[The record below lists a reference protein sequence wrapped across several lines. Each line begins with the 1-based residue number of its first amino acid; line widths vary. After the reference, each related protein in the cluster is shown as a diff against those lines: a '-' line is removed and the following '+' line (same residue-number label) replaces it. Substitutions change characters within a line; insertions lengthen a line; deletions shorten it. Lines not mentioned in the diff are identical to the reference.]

1 MHSYC
6 IVQTLYF
13 LGLLWKNIK
22 NKESEHFSQN
32 QCEKILY
39 ILSVYGDIL
48 KTNVRKPWINSTF
61 WNMHK
66 PISKH

>member
-39 ILSVYGDIL
+39 ILSVYGDI
-48 KTNVRKPWINSTF
+48 
-61 WNMHK
+61 
-66 PISKH
+66 